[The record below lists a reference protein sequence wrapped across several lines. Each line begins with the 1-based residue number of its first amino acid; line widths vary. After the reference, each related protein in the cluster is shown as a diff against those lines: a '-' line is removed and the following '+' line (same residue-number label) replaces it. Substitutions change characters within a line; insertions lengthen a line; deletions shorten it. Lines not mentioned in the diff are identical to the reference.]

1 MNESFSITPRIIAH
15 FGEDLIKNES
25 IALLEL
31 VKNSYDACASVCTID
46 FHTDNNGKL
55 ESITI
60 TDDGFGM
67 NANIIKTVWFVIGTD
82 FKHKKLEPNCCG
94 RFPLGE
100 KGIGRLGV
108 HKLGNKIMLISKSN
122 KKEDNGNESK
132 EVKLTIDWTT
142 LNQAQKI
149 DDFIVDVQE
158 NTLPEYFTEG
168 KTGTKILITGLKT
181 TWDRRQIREVYRN
194 LTSLNSPFSGKNDS
208 FRVEITSNSN
218 LFAGLPSFEDIK
230 ESGLYFGHCVLNN
243 DRIEDFRYEFKPW
256 TSLSKIDG
264 RIITNN
270 DLQEEDKNIKGIRTV
285 IDENGKKKREDYDI
299 DLVDAQIGKIE
310 FDIII
315 YEMDAQ
321 IFNLV
326 NSEKTSIKSYLKENG
341 GVRVYRDDVRVYDY
355 GEQANDW
362 LGIDL
367 KRVHRVGGNVSN
379 NIILGS
385 VKLNRAYSFG
395 LKEKT
400 NREGFIENESYNIF
414 VDAVDYALSL
424 IVRERNVDKAKLTTL
439 YKKYKVVEP
448 VLSDL
453 NEVIALVNSK
463 VNVENDKDEILSYLY
478 RINDQY
484 KEVKE
489 VLIKSANA
497 GLNLSVVIHE
507 IEKQVA
513 ALVGFAE
520 RGETEHIIAISLN
533 LEKIIRG
540 YSAMIRKS
548 AIGETKLSTI
558 VQTALDNYEFR
569 FSDHRIKVLSN
580 WNDCNLKAFLAEAES
595 ISVLTNLLDNSIYW
609 LSYARKEDRKIS
621 VYITNQFDGYNS
633 IMVSDNG
640 PGFNIP
646 TDVAVQPFITGKPH
660 NIGMGLGLHIANE
673 MMQAM
678 KGQLL
683 FLDKNEVE
691 FPKIIRENQIESAI
705 IALCFPK
712 EKK

>member
-1 MNESFSITPRIIAH
+1 MKESFSITPRIIAH

-31 VKNSYDACASVCTID
+31 VKNSYDACASECIID
-46 FHTDNNGKL
+46 FHTEKEQL
-55 ESITI
+55 KSLMI
-60 TDDGFGM
+60 TDNGFGM
-67 NANIIKTVWFVIGTD
+67 NLKTIKTVWLVIGTD
-82 FKHKKLEPNCCG
+82 FKHKNLEPNYCG

-108 HKLGNKIMLISKSN
+108 HKLGNEITLTSKT
-122 KKEDNGNESK
+122 KKDK
-132 EVKLTIDWTT
+132 EVYLKINWAT
-142 LNQAQKI
+142 LNQAKEI
-149 DDFIVDVQE
+149 NDFTVEVIE
-158 NTLPEYFTEG
+158 NETPTCFKNG
-168 KTGTKILITGLKT
+168 ATGTQIIVEGLKT

-194 LTSLNSPFSGKNDS
+194 LTSLNSPFSGTNDAFS
-208 FRVEITSNSN
+208 VNIRSNSN
-218 LFAGLPSFEDIK
+218 MFSGLPTFEDIK
-230 ESGLYFGHCVLNN
+230 DSGLYFGHCVMKGGIIDN
-243 DRIEDFRYEFKPW
+243 FKYEFRPW
-256 TSLSKIDG
+256 ASLSKVDKG
-264 RIITNN
+264 RKVIKK
-270 DLQEEDKNIKGIRTV
+270 DLISEDLYIKGIKEV
-285 IDENGKKKREDYDI
+285 VDERGKKKNVGYDI
-299 DLVDAQIGKIE
+299 DLDDFKIGEIE

-315 YEMDAQ
+315 YEKDSQ
-321 IFNLV
+321 IFSYV
-326 NSEKTSIKSYLKENG
+326 NTEKSSINSYLTENG
-341 GVRVYRDDVRVYDY
+341 GIRVYRDDVRVYDY
-355 GEQANDW
+355 GERDNDW

-385 VKLNRAYSFG
+385 VKLKRSESFG

-400 NREGFIENESYNIF
+400 NREGFIENDSYAAL

-424 IVRERNVDKAKLTTL
+424 IVRERNVDKALLTTL
-439 YKKYKVVEP
+439 YKKSRIIEP

-453 NEVIALVNSK
+453 NDVIDLI
-463 VNVENDKDEILSYLY
+463 ENKISEKETKDEILRYLY
-478 RINDQY
+478 RINEQY

-513 ALVGFAE
+513 ALVGYAE
-520 RGETEHIIAISLN
+520 SGEKEHIIAISLH
-533 LEKIIRG
+533 LEKIVRG

-548 AIGETKLSTI
+548 SIGKTNLASIVST
-558 VQTALDNYEFR
+558 TLDNYLFR
-569 FSDHRIKVLSN
+569 FSDHKIEVFDN
-580 WNDCNLKAFLAEAES
+580 CEDNELKAYLAEAES
-595 ISVLTNLLDNSIYW
+595 ISVLTNLLDNSIFW
-609 LSYARKEDRKIS
+609 LSYARKVNRKIS
-621 VYITNQFDGYNS
+621 VYITDQINGYNS
-633 IMVSDNG
+633 IIVSDNG

-646 TDVAVQPFITGKPH
+646 IDVAIQPFITGKPH

-673 MMQAM
+673 MMRAM

-683 FLDKNEVE
+683 FLDKDEITLPKTVRQNEIN
-691 FPKIIRENQIESAI
+691 KAI

>member
-31 VKNSYDACASVCTID
+31 VKNSYDACANKCKIH
-46 FHTDNNGKL
+46 FHTDDVGKL
-55 ESITI
+55 ESLTI
-60 TDDGFGM
+60 EDDGFGM
-67 NANIIKTVWFVIGTD
+67 SAEIIRTVWLVIGTD
-82 FKHKKLEPNCCG
+82 FKQKKIESNCCG

-108 HKLGNKIMLISKSN
+108 HKLGNKITLISKSN
-122 KKEDNGNESK
+122 KKDDYESK
-132 EVKLTIDWTT
+132 EVKLMIDWTT
-142 LNQAQKI
+142 LTQAIKI
-149 DDFIVDVQE
+149 EDFVIDVRE
-158 NTLPEYFTEG
+158 NDLPEYFING
-168 KTGTKILITGLKT
+168 KTGTHILIEGLKT
-181 TWDRRQIREVYRN
+181 TWDKRQIREVYRN
-194 LTSLNSPFSGKNDS
+194 LTSLNSPFSGANDS
-208 FRVEITSNSN
+208 FKVEITSNSD
-218 LFAGLPSFEDIK
+218 LFSGLPSFEDIK
-230 ESGLYFGHCVLNN
+230 DSGLYFGHCIMNG
-243 DRIEDFRYEFKPW
+243 DRIEYFRYEFKPW
-256 TSLSKIDG
+256 TSLNKIDN
-264 RIITNN
+264 RIVTID
-270 DLQEEDKNIKGIRTV
+270 DLKDEDRYLKGDL
-285 IDENGKKKREDYDI
+285 IDDKGKKKRGNRYI
-299 DLVDAQIGKIE
+299 DLIESKIGKIE

-326 NSEKTSIKSYLKENG
+326 NSEKTSIKSYVKENG
-341 GVRVYRDDVRVYDY
+341 GIRVYREDVRVYDY

-379 NIILGS
+379 HIILGS
-385 VKLNRAYSFG
+385 VKLNRAESFG

-400 NREGFIENESYNIF
+400 NREGFIENESYEIF

-424 IVRERNVDKAKLTTL
+424 IVRERNVDKSRLTTL

-453 NEVIALVNSK
+453 NDVI
-463 VNVENDKDEILSYLY
+463 EIVDNIDVKPEIKKEIRKYLD
-478 RINDQY
+478 RISEQY
-484 KEVKE
+484 KQVKE

-507 IEKQVA
+507 LEKQIA
-513 ALVGFAE
+513 ALIGHAQ
-520 RGETEHIIAISLN
+520 RGEKDDIIAITLN

-548 AIGETKLSTI
+548 DIKE
-558 VQTALDNYEFR
+558 TALSSIVAIASENYEFR
-569 FSDHRIKVLSN
+569 FSDHLISIFSN
-580 WNDCNLKAFLAEAES
+580 WRDSNLKAFLAEAES
-595 ISVLTNLLDNSIYW
+595 TSVLTNLLDNSVYW
-609 LSYARKEDRKIS
+609 LSYARKENRKIS
-621 VYITNQFDGYNS
+621 VFITDQITGYNS
-633 IMVSDNG
+633 IIVSDNG

-646 TDVAVQPFITGKPH
+646 VDVAIQPFITGKPH

-673 MMQAM
+673 MMRAM

-683 FLDKNEVE
+683 FLDKDEII
-691 FPKIIRENQIESAI
+691 FPKTVRENQIESAI